1 MRERYREM
9 LEKSDVA
16 EPLRGFEFLAYLEN
30 GGAVT
35 EGAGE
40 IIEKELDDEENDEDG
55 ETDEG
60 SEVADKVEG
69 AANAETTFTSNFL
82 GLKH

>member
-1 MRERYREM
+1 M

-30 GGAVT
+30 GGAVA

-40 IIEKELDDEENDEDG
+40 TIEKELDDEENDEDS

-60 SEVADKVEG
+60 SEVEDPPK
-69 AANAETTFTSNFL
+69 AETTFTSNFL

>member
-16 EPLRGFEFLAYLEN
+16 EPLRGFEFLAYLES

-35 EGAGE
+35 ERA
-40 IIEKELDDEENDEDG
+40 DEAAKNDENAG
-55 ETDEG
+55 AEEGLVIADEG
-60 SEVADKVEG
+60 EG
-69 AANAETTFTSNFL
+69 AANTETSFTSNSI